1 MEIYKII
8 TVALITAILCIYL
21 KGINN
26 EFFILTLIC
35 GGIIVLTLS
44 LNYLS
49 ETFTIFNKLANLS
62 NIDANLFKIVIKV
75 TLVAYLIEFTCNII
89 DDFGIKSLSDKVA
102 FVGKLLLICMSA
114 PIFLNLIEIVV
125 DFLD

>member
-21 KGINN
+21 KGINS
-26 EFFILTLIC
+26 EFFILTLVC
-35 GGIIVLTLS
+35 GGIILLTLS
-44 LNYLS
+44 INYLS
-49 ETFTIFNKLANLS
+49 ETFMIFNKLANLS
-62 NIDANLFKIVIKV
+62 NIDESLFEIIIKV

-102 FVGKLLLICMSA
+102 FAGKLLLICMSA
-114 PIFLNLIEIVV
+114 PIFINLIEIVV
-125 DFLD
+125 EFLE